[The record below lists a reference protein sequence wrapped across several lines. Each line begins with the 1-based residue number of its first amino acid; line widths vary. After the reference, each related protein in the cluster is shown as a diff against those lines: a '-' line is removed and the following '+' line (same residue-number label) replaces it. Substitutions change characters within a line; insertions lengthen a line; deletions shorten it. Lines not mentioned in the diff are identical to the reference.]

1 MHSLAN
7 PGTIPVKGQAINVGM
22 GQIATGDRATQFTSV
37 LGSCVA
43 VVLWHPRL
51 SLAAIAHVVLPKSHG
66 QNGQPGK
73 FADTAI
79 PYMLEQL
86 ARMGC
91 PKPGLVAKIA
101 GGANM
106 FRVGGPLQ
114 IGDDN
119 VATIREILKMAGI
132 PITAEDVGGTHGRKI
147 TFTCSTGEMLI
158 EIAGEKA
165 KVI

>member
-1 MHSLAN
+1 MLN
-7 PGTIPVKGQAINVGM
+7 PTTAEATSVKGQAIHVGM
-22 GQIATGDRATQFTSV
+22 GQIATGDRSTQFTSV

-51 SLAAIAHVVLPKSHG
+51 SLGAIAHVVLPQSHG

-79 PYMLEQL
+79 PTMLEQL
-86 ARMGC
+86 ASMGC

-119 VATIREILKMAGI
+119 LAAIREILKRAGI
-132 PITAEDVGGTHGRKI
+132 PITAEDVGGTYGRKI

-158 EIAGEKA
+158 EVAGQKA